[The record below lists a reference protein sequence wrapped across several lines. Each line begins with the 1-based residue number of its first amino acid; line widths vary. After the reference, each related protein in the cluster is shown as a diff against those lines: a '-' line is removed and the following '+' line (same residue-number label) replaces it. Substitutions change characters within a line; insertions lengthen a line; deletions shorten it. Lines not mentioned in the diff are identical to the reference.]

1 MKNFPYIN
9 LKELLAQSDFQKIQ
23 DEIATATGVAMITV
37 DYTGSPVTAHSEC
50 NEFCKFMRN
59 DFRFRKLCEK
69 CDSRGGV
76 EAARLRRP
84 YIYLCHM
91 GIVDFAIP
99 IIVNG
104 LYLGAVMA
112 GQLIVSDTPEKLER
126 IVTEESA
133 AFLSKYLKLSYEK
146 LPKLPFAKIEALSKV
161 ISYLCNSFIK
171 ESIEKS
177 SYTKIFDNSADASED
192 PRERAIIAPAIDY
205 IAKHYR
211 EKISLVALADLCGIS
226 PSYLSRLFK
235 KVTGYKYA
243 YYVNMVRIDHAKK
256 VLASTNKSISD
267 ISLDLGFE
275 DTGYFTKVFKK
286 LEGCTPS
293 RYRSQYPM
301 VSVLDQMT
309 FEDIV
314 KLQNI

>member
-1 MKNFPYIN
+1 MKNFPYIDLKN
-9 LKELLAQSDFQKIQ
+9 LLSQSDFQKIQ

-37 DYTGSPVTAHSEC
+37 DYTGTPVTEHSEC

-59 DFRFRKLCEK
+59 DFRFRRLCER

-76 EAARLRRP
+76 EAARLRQP

-112 GQLIVSDTPEKLER
+112 GQLLVSDTAEKLER
-126 IVTEESA
+126 IVAEDSYGS
-133 AFLSKYLKLSYEK
+133 LSKYLKLSYEK
-146 LPKLPFAKIEALSKV
+146 LPKLPYAKICALSKI

-177 SYTKIFDNSADASED
+177 SMPNGFEDTADQTED

-205 IAKHYR
+205 IDKHYR
-211 EKISLVALADLCGIS
+211 EKISLVSLADLCGIS

-243 YYVNMVRIDHAKK
+243 YYVNMVRIDHAKR
-256 VLASTNKSISD
+256 LLTSTNKSVSD

-286 LEGCTPS
+286 LEGVTPS
-293 RYRSQYPM
+293 HYRGEYPM
-301 VSVLDQMT
+301 ISGLDQMT
-309 FEDIV
+309 IEDIV
-314 KLQNI
+314 KP